1 MSNIFLKLKLKII
14 NDRQFLLQQT
24 TSLTTIGIGASLLN
38 SYICITFWSL
48 YFIICYSPT
57 LIILINFLL
66 KVEFL
71 IFELSLSRFI
81 KYKNKFATLIFYP
94 IVKYFY

>member
-24 TSLTTIGIGASLLN
+24 VSLTTIGIKASLLN

-48 YFIICYSPT
+48 YFIT
-57 LIILINFLL
+57 FLL
-66 KVEFL
+66 L
-71 IFELSLSRFI
+71 L
-81 KYKNKFATLIFYP
+81 
-94 IVKYFY
+94 